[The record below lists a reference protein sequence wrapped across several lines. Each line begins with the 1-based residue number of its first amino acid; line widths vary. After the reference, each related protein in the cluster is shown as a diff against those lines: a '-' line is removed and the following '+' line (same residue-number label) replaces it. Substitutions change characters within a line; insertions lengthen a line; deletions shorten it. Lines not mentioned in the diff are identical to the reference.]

1 MSRENTEF
9 TFRMMSPDRA
19 TWVTLLVLG
28 NNEEQ
33 AEAVAVEKFKEMFG
47 GAIPEQIFITP

>member
-1 MSRENTEF
+1 VSRENTEF

>member
-1 MSRENTEF
+1 MSRGPKEF

-19 TWVTLLVLG
+19 TWITILVISD
-28 NNEEQ
+28 NEEQ
-33 AEAVAVEKFKEMFG
+33 AEALAVDKFKELCG